1 MPTEQ
6 RVSIAPH
13 RQQRIAL
20 SNEWHA
26 RPSLSLPS
34 PFRCT
39 HLVALRS
46 ESSLEESRRSF
57 AAFCA
62 DHGQGQPAADSRHHS
77 VQIGSCLIKWEGH
90 TEATS
95 HTIMVPGNGQPPFAE
110 SALDFLDAGKS
121 DELMDDMF
129 VGVKI
134 EVLVAGAG
142 DRDVTVEY
150 ARSLLGARQIYGGTM
165 SENGAEVWSA
175 FRHDAEGFVR
185 IVVIDRGISEGR
197 LSRLLQ
203 RLLEMET
210 YRMLAMM
217 ALPRARDVM
226 GELGELEPQL
236 DEVMGQLARRR
247 DDSAHEELLRRIT
260 AISAQAE
267 HIAAANAY
275 RFAAARAYAGIVER
289 RINECDEQRLGSY
302 QRYSNFLMKTLQPAM
317 RTCDAAER
325 RTHEVAE
332 RVARAAGLLGS
343 MVDMVQ
349 KKQNQA
355 ILETMAER
363 ATLQL
368 RLQQAVEGF
377 SIFAI
382 SYYAVG
388 LIAYGLKSAKALGAP
403 VDPEVATGFAAPAV
417 FAVVWFSVRAVR
429 RRLHGENAAG
439 AMGRRPPQ

>member
-1 MPTEQ
+1 MT
-6 RVSIAPH
+6 VAPAASPQ

-26 RPSLSLPS
+26 RPNLVLP
-34 PFRCT
+34 PPLRCT
-39 HLVALRS
+39 HVVALRS
-46 ESSLEESRRSF
+46 ETTIEQSRASF

-62 DHGQGQPAADSRHHS
+62 EHGQGQPAADSRHHS
-77 VQIGSCLIKWEGH
+77 VEIGSCLIKWEGH
-90 TEATS
+90 TEANS
-95 HTIMVPGNGQPPFAE
+95 HTLLVPGNGQPPFSE
-110 SALDFLDAGKS
+110 SAIDFLDAEKRR
-121 DELMDDMF
+121 ELVADMF

-134 EVLVAGAG
+134 EVLEPAPG
-142 DRDVTVEY
+142 DGKDNVSL
-150 ARSLLGARQIYGGTM
+150 AQALLGSKSIYGGSM
-165 SENGAEVWSA
+165 AENCAEVWSA
-175 FRHDAEGFVR
+175 FRLDAEGFVR
-185 IVVIDRGISEGR
+185 IVVIDRGISEER
-197 LSRLLQ
+197 LARLMQ

-217 ALPRARDVM
+217 ALPRAREVM
-226 GELGELEPQL
+226 GALGELEPQL
-236 DEVMGQLARRR
+236 DEVMRELA
-247 DDSAHEELLRRIT
+247 EETREGAQEALLRRIT
-260 AISAQAE
+260 QISARAE

-275 RFAAARAYAGIVER
+275 RFAAARAYYGIVER
-289 RINECDEQRLGSY
+289 RLRETNEQKLGSY
-302 QRYSNFLMKTLQPAM
+302 QRYSNFLLRSLQPAM

-332 RVARAAGLLGS
+332 RVARAANLLGS

-349 KKQNQA
+349 KKQNQD

-388 LIAYGLKSAKALGAP
+388 LLGYALKSGKALGVGINPDLAIGVSAP
-403 VDPEVATGFAAPAV
+403 VV
-417 FAVVWFSVRAVR
+417 FAVVWITIRSIR
-429 RRLHGENAAG
+429 RRLKGDH
-439 AMGRRPPQ
+439 

>member
-1 MPTEQ
+1 MTTEQ

-46 ESSLEESRRSF
+46 ETSLEESRRSF

-110 SALDFLDAGKS
+110 SALDFLDAGKRE
-121 DELMDDMF
+121 ELMDDMF

-217 ALPRARDVM
+217 ALPRAREVM
-226 GELGELEPQL
+226 AELGELEPQL

-247 DDSAHEELLRRIT
+247 DESAHEELLRRIT

-388 LIAYGLKSAKALGAP
+388 LIAYGLKSAKALGSP

-417 FAVVWFSVRAVR
+417 FALVWFSVRTVR
-429 RRLHGENAAG
+429 RRLHRE
-439 AMGRRPPQ
+439 GR

>member
-1 MPTEQ
+1 MTTEQ
-6 RVSIAPH
+6 RLSLAPQ

-26 RPSLSLPS
+26 RPSLSLPA

-39 HLVALRS
+39 HVVTLRS
-46 ESSLEESRRSF
+46 ETSLEQSRRSF

-62 DHGQGQPAADSRHHS
+62 DHSQGQPAADSRHHS

-110 SALDFLDAGKS
+110 SALDFLDTDKRE
-121 DELMDDMF
+121 ELVSDMF

-134 EVLVAGAG
+134 EVLVAGTG
-142 DRDVTVEY
+142 DGEVTVDY

-165 SENGAEVWSA
+165 SESGAEVWSA

-185 IVVIDRGISEGR
+185 IVIIDRGISEER

-217 ALPRARDVM
+217 ALPRARGVM
-226 GELGELEPQL
+226 AELGELEPQL

-247 DDSAHEELLRRIT
+247 DESAHEELLRRIT

-289 RINECDEQRLGSY
+289 RIKECNEQRLGSY
-302 QRYSNFLMKTLQPAM
+302 QRYSNFLLKTLQPAM
-317 RTCDAAER
+317 RTCDAAEQ

-403 VDPEVATGFAAPAV
+403 MNPEVATGFAAPAV
-417 FAVVWFSVRAVR
+417 FALVWLSVRTVR
-429 RRLHGENAAG
+429 RRLHGE
-439 AMGRRPPQ
+439 GRP

>member
-1 MPTEQ
+1 MSSKQPGTL
-6 RVSIAPH
+6 SPL

-26 RPSLSLPS
+26 RPGLSMPPPL
-34 PFRCT
+34 RCT
-39 HLVALRS
+39 HVVALRS
-46 ESSLEESRRSF
+46 ETTLEDSRDTF
-57 AAFCA
+57 AAFCI
-62 DHGQGQPAADSRHHS
+62 DHGQAPPAPGSRHHT
-77 VQIGSCLIKWEGH
+77 VQVGSCLMKWEGH

-95 HTIMVPGNGQPPFAE
+95 HTLLVPGNGQPPFAE
-110 SALDFLDAGKS
+110 SAIDFLDSGKR
-121 DELMDDMF
+121 EQLLADMF

-134 EVLVAGAG
+134 EVLGADEDDDDLKAGLAQ
-142 DRDVTVEY
+142 
-150 ARSLLGARQIYGGTM
+150 SLLGAKAIYGGSF
-165 SENGAEVWSA
+165 SEGHAEVWSA
-175 FRHDAEGFVR
+175 FRLDADGFVR
-185 IVVIDRGISEGR
+185 IVIIDRGASKER

-203 RLLEMET
+203 RLLDMET

-217 ALPRARDVM
+217 ALPKAREVM
-226 GELGELEPQL
+226 ADLGELEPQL
-236 DEVMGQLARRR
+236 DDVMRQLAVGSDESR
-247 DDSAHEELLRRIT
+247 HEALLRRIT

-289 RINECDEQRLGSY
+289 RINEAEEQKLGGY
-302 QRYSNFLMKTLQPAM
+302 QRYSSFLLKSLLPAM

-332 RVARAAGLLGS
+332 RVARAAGLLDS

-349 KKQNQA
+349 ERQNQA
-355 ILETMAER
+355 ILESMAKN
-363 ATLQL
+363 ATLQV

-388 LIAYGLKSAKALGAP
+388 LLAYALKSAKALGLG
-403 VDPEVATGFAAPAV
+403 VDPDIATGIAAPAV
-417 FAVVWFSVRAVR
+417 FALVWLSVRAVR
-429 RRLHGENAAG
+429 RKLHRAG
-439 AMGRRPPQ
+439 KPGTPGAS

>member
-1 MPTEQ
+1 MTAQLPGSPQ
-6 RVSIAPH
+6 

-26 RPSLSLPS
+26 RPNLSLPP

-39 HLVALRS
+39 HVVALRS
-46 ESSLEESRRSF
+46 ETTIEESRT
-57 AAFCA
+57 AFGDFCSE
-62 DHGQGQPAADSRHHS
+62 HGQGQPAAYSRHHS

-90 TEATS
+90 TEANS
-95 HTIMVPGNGQPPFAE
+95 HTLLVPGNGQPPFSE
-110 SALDFLDAGKS
+110 SALDFLDGDKRR
-121 DELMDDMF
+121 ELLENMF

-134 EVLVAGAG
+134 EVLGTGAG
-142 DRDVTVEY
+142 DGKDNMVL
-150 ARSLLGARQIYGGTM
+150 AQSLLGSASIYGGAM
-165 SENGAEVWSA
+165 AENCAEVWSA
-175 FRHDAEGFVR
+175 FRLDAQGFVR
-185 IVVIDRGISEGR
+185 VVIIDRGISEER
-197 LSRLLQ
+197 LARLLQ

-226 GELGELEPQL
+226 GALGELEPQL
-236 DEVMGQLARRR
+236 DEVMRQLA
-247 DDSAHEELLRRIT
+247 DSAMDATQEELLRRIT
-260 AISAQAE
+260 TISARAE

-275 RFAAARAYAGIVER
+275 RFAAARAYYGIVDR
-289 RINECDEQRLGSY
+289 RIKEANEQKLGSH
-302 QRYSNFLMKTLQPAM
+302 QRYSNFLLRSLQPAM

-332 RVARAAGLLGS
+332 RVARAANLLSS

-349 KKQNQA
+349 KKQNQDL
-355 ILETMAER
+355 LESMAER

-388 LIAYGLKSAKALGAP
+388 LLSYALKSAKAVDVGI
-403 VDPEVATGFAAPAV
+403 DPELATGIAAPIV
-417 FAVVWFSVRAVR
+417 FAVVWITIRTVR
-429 RRLHGENAAG
+429 RRLRDENG
-439 AMGRRPPQ
+439 H